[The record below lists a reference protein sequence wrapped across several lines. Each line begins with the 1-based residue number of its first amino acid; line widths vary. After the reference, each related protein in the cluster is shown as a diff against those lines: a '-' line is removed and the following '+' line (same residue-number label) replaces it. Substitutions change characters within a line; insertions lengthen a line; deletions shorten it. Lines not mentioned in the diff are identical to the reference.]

1 MYNTLKR
8 RLKHIKHRFLSIA
21 GIKTKGNP
29 THTIGQNMELAEAKF
44 DSFMQYPKSSTN
56 ERIKELDESKKKNI
70 VYIYDQLDFS
80 TFRYRA
86 LNLLEIYQ
94 KYFTNITPHVF
105 FLNEIS
111 ELYNYIRKIDLI
123 ILVRTSWTVDVESLI
138 FEFKKLGKKIM
149 YDIDDLIISEEHIRN
164 IVKNDYQ
171 AKDNNHISILFGVA
185 MRKIW
190 LMRLADYF
198 ISPNEYL
205 SSKIQSSYQKPTYL
219 IYNSLNSTQVE
230 YSDYIL
236 KQEEKK
242 SSKTKYLAYFSGS
255 SSHNADFAS
264 IKQVLLR
271 ILKERANVH
280 LLIGGFLELDESFNE
295 FSDRIIRLPFTN
307 FVSQLEYINQ
317 CYINL
322 IPLEDNEFNDCKSE
336 LKYFESAILKKP
348 SIASPRYPFRKIK
361 ERNPDNILL
370 SHSKTDW
377 YQNIRLLLDNEEAY
391 RRISNQAYE
400 DAINTYYDKN
410 IYLQL
415 KQVLD
420 NVLN

>member
-1 MYNTLKR
+1 M
-8 RLKHIKHRFLSIA
+8 H
-21 GIKTKGNP
+21 
-29 THTIGQNMELAEAKF
+29 
-44 DSFMQYPKSSTN
+44 
-56 ERIKELDESKKKNI
+56 
-70 VYIYDQLDFS
+70 
-80 TFRYRA
+80 
-86 LNLLEIYQ
+86 
-94 KYFTNITPHVF
+94 
-105 FLNEIS
+105 
-111 ELYNYIRKIDLI
+111 
-123 ILVRTSWTVDVESLI
+123 
-138 FEFKKLGKKIM
+138 
-149 YDIDDLIISEEHIRN
+149 
-164 IVKNDYQ
+164 
-171 AKDNNHISILFGVA
+171 
-185 MRKIW
+185 
-190 LMRLADYF
+190 LADYF
-198 ISPNEYL
+198 ISPNEFL
-205 SSKIQSSYQKPTYL
+205 LSKIQDYYQKPAYL